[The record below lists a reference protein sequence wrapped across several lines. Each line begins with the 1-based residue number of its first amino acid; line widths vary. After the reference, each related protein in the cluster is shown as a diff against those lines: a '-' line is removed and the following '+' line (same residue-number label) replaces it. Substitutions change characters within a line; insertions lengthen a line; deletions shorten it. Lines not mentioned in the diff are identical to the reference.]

1 MANRLRR
8 EEVTNESAIGTKPSR
23 SKLHFSSITG
33 KWASCALEVFI
44 VAMIS
49 LLLASAI
56 GLMVPI
62 LLIGR
67 A

>member
-23 SKLHFSSITG
+23 SKLYFSSITG
-33 KWASCALEVFI
+33 KWASYALEVFI

-62 LLIGR
+62 LFIGR